1 SLSEVSWDVAGMCL
15 SWAVCSICFLFVFIP
30 SVSTVKKYDMGTM
43 CGDRL
48 DMDVAGLE
56 NVEITNN
63 VAVENRRNCDLTVLA
78 PAGKM
83 IMATFTFVEFTPGI
97 FCENFG
103 HVTLNG
109 ERCRT
114 RSSVLN
120 VPRLFP
126 RVDLSISFRPGRNR
140 DGPRFSLRLTAY
152 SNAPC
157 LQEDFTC
164 SNNVCISRRL
174 LGNGLDNCGDGTLQV
189 DDRSETP
196 VPIWV
201 LVVFVVMAILTV
213 NIVIVCVIRWRKKKQ
228 DDVSTV
234 HVISFTNEN
243 FRTSQVLADT

>member
-1 SLSEVSWDVAGMCL
+1 
-15 SWAVCSICFLFVFIP
+15 
-30 SVSTVKKYDMGTM
+30 MGTM

-56 NVEITNN
+56 NLEITNN
-63 VAVENRRNCDLTVLA
+63 VAVESGRNCDFTVLA

-83 IMATFTFVEFTPGI
+83 MMATFTFVEFTPGI
-97 FCENFG
+97 FCESAG
-103 HVTLNG
+103 YVTLNG

-114 RSSVLN
+114 RFPVPN

-126 RVDLSISFRPGRNR
+126 RVDLSIAFRPGGNR
-140 DGPRFSLRLTAY
+140 DGPRFSLLLTAY

-157 LQEDFTC
+157 LPEDFTC

-174 LGNGLDNCGDGTLQV
+174 LGNGLDNCGDGTLQA
-189 DDRSETP
+189 DDESEAP

-201 LVVFVVMAILTV
+201 LAVFVVMAILTV
-213 NIVIVCVIRWRKKKQ
+213 IIVIVCVIRWRKKKR

-243 FRTSQVLADT
+243 FRTSQALADT